1 MAIVAI
7 PKRKRDWPPVREER
21 RTAEKRST
29 QLKHKNCFSCN
40 QPGHM
45 ARDCP
50 NHGVIMC
57 LYCGLP
63 GHLELSCRVKKRAR
77 SMKEGGGNWDK
88 GHKSSEV
95 TALTDKCR
103 SFSNASSLMEALQLA
118 THQETVEG
126 TTDTASE
133 GSTATIKKEIEAP
146 FHYFDTISAVSRDTA
161 SADEGGTAELG
172 DQDTD
177 AKTPYVESD
186 GWFSVKLENVAYLLQ
201 RFDPTLIKESATTL
215 PGHQCLSEMLR

>member
-126 TTDTASE
+126 TTDTAS
-133 GSTATIKKEIEAP
+133 